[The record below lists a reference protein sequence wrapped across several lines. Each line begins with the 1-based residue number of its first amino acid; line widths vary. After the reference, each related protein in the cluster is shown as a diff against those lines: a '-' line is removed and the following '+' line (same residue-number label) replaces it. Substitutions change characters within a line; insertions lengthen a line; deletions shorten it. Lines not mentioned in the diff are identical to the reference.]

1 MDIEIPLGKR
11 TKKYRFLEML
21 PGLLSY
27 GAIVL
32 LVVLSILSP
41 VLASIYFTVYNPGC
55 ICESHSN

>member
-32 LVVLSILSP
+32 LIVLSILSP
-41 VLASIYFTVYNPGC
+41 CSGVNLFTVYNPGRV
-55 ICESHSN
+55 CEGHSN